1 MKQKLNYQE
10 LSGIIKNSIEKN
22 DAYTIYYNCLDEA
35 VPSLVNLEHNDRFMK
50 VANLIYNEYTEFQKL
65 ASILSAAILMDQYK
79 EKTESLTNE
88 EIALLSCYSSIGV
101 IEYQRQCF
109 EMYTPETLHEICKKT
124 PRNDRRLKYLELTEW
139 KYPLNEQ
146 QQMQKFIH
154 DRSVKELDDEVAKI
168 KFEDTFEEFVKET
181 GFTL

>member
-1 MKQKLNYQE
+1 
-10 LSGIIKNSIEKN
+10 
-22 DAYTIYYNCLDEA
+22 
-35 VPSLVNLEHNDRFMK
+35 
-50 VANLIYNEYTEFQKL
+50 
-65 ASILSAAILMDQYK
+65 MDQYK

>member
-22 DAYTIYYNCLDEA
+22 DAYTAYYNCLDAA
-35 VPSLVNLEHNDRFMK
+35 VPSFINLEHNDRFMK

-88 EIALLSCYSSIGV
+88 EIALLSCYNSVGS
-101 IEYQRQCF
+101 IEYQRECF
-109 EMYTPETLHEICKKT
+109 EIYTHETLHEICKKT
-124 PRNDRRLKYLELTEW
+124 SRNDRRLKYLELTEW

-146 QQMQKFIH
+146 QKIQEFIH
-154 DRSVKELDDEVAKI
+154 NSSVKELDDEVAKI
-168 KFEDTFEEFVKET
+168 KFEDAFEEVVKKT